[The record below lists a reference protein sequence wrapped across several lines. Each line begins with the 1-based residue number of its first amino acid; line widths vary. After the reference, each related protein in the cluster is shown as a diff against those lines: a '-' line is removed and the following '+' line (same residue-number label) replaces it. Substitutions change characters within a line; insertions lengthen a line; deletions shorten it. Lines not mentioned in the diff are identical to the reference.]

1 LDAFQSRWSSRFSF
15 GNMFLHALR
24 GIFPEILEDTLKVF
38 GESLD
43 KKKVYAFL
51 VRSNQENRVVC
62 RSPPHTLPKQK
73 IVYLG
78 YWSTQ
83 KFFFSTLS
91 KEEGKGG
98 EKEEKE
104 QNMLSSFALPV
115 ASSFILKGA
124 TKEELFSWMENH
136 LNIWEHQGLLLFR
149 PSTMETVRIA
159 LKEYQKFSKLRGN
172 HPNLFFRYFQIRHSK
187 PDVIRFC
194 ELYEKQAHIFDDYE
208 HALFQSAK
216 QIAHLYIQRY
226 IKDKYDTLP
235 KEEYYLLKKCHE
247 WYLEDRVKNRVHTR
261 TILELLNKEAP
272 IVLFRLARKYL
283 PPRNH
288 TKSESQRPSYV
299 PSEFPDLST
308 TGYQNI
314 NSYNRYPNQ
323 YKTHKSFK
331 SFKSYNNSINYDNK
345 TMNGRSYADILLE
358 TKLNSDT
365 VSNIN
370 DINNTNNNNDINN
383 INNLPSSS
391 SPTPIASMEAT
402 TPIEKED

>member
-1 LDAFQSRWSSRFSF
+1 
-15 GNMFLHALR
+15 
-24 GIFPEILEDTLKVF
+24 
-38 GESLD
+38 
-43 KKKVYAFL
+43 
-51 VRSNQENRVVC
+51 
-62 RSPPHTLPKQK
+62 
-73 IVYLG
+73 
-78 YWSTQ
+78 
-83 KFFFSTLS
+83 
-91 KEEGKGG
+91 
-98 EKEEKE
+98 
-104 QNMLSSFALPV
+104 MLSSFALPV

-261 TILELLNKEAP
+261 TILELLNKESP

-288 TKSESQRPSYV
+288 TKSESQRPTYV

-331 SFKSYNNSINYDNK
+331 SFKSYNNNSINYDNK

-365 VSNIN
+365 ISNIS
-370 DINNTNNNNDINN
+370 NTNNV
-383 INNLPSSS
+383 NNLPSSS

-402 TPIEKED
+402 TSIEKED